1 MFVWARIPGV
11 AIDALLPNAI
21 ASKVIFVPGKAFFAD
36 NADPASLRLS
46 FAAPNV
52 DEIREGVA
60 RLQHATHA
68 TRTTRKASAAS
79 VSA

>member
-36 NADPASLRLS
+36 EPDCASLRLS
-46 FAAPNV
+46 FAAANV
-52 DEIREGVA
+52 DDIRAGVA
-60 RLQHATHA
+60 RLKQATQV
-68 TRTTRKASAAS
+68 TRAAHVASARA
-79 VSA
+79 